1 VSSATG
7 EWPGTAHKHAEQEGY
22 AVVRVGPGCLL
33 VAVPGD
39 LDDEAVGALRR
50 AFGVVATHDASWVI
64 LDARDARFAD
74 KTALYALVRE
84 HTRLRGR
91 GGSLTLVSS
100 VPAIHDSLRLS
111 GLAGCFPISPTLD
124 AALDAVVFG

>member
-1 VSSATG
+1 MSSATSKRSV
-7 EWPGTAHKHAEQEGY
+7 TAHHAEQEGY

-39 LDDEAVGALRR
+39 LNDEAVGSLRA
-50 AFGVVATHDASWVI
+50 AFGVAATHDASSVI

-74 KTALYALVRE
+74 KTALDALVQE
-84 HTRLRGR
+84 HARLRRR

-100 VPAIHDSLRLS
+100 VPTIHDTLRLT
-111 GLAGCFPISPTLD
+111 GLAGCFPVRPTLD
-124 AALDAVVFG
+124 AALDAVAFG